1 MKRSTWKSFAVYLV
15 IFLLFFS
22 MIEFFG
28 ISSEP
33 TSEQKEV
40 YGQNYTEFME
50 NVEEGNVKQV
60 TITTYD
66 NYQEISGTTKNGEI
80 FSMPISKNDD
90 NLTQKLVDEG
100 VEVTQAKTPE
110 PSPLLN
116 LLGSILPVLL
126 LVGVFFF
133 LMSSAQGGGGKMSQF
148 GKSKARVTVDSHN
161 RVTFDDVAGADEVK
175 EEL

>member
-28 ISSEP
+28 SSSEP

-116 LLGSILPVLL
+116 LLEIGRAHV
-126 LVGVFFF
+126 
-133 LMSSAQGGGGKMSQF
+133 
-148 GKSKARVTVDSHN
+148 
-161 RVTFDDVAGADEVK
+161 
-175 EEL
+175 

>member
-28 ISSEP
+28 SSSEP

-66 NYQEISGTTKNGEI
+66 NYQ
-80 FSMPISKNDD
+80 
-90 NLTQKLVDEG
+90 
-100 VEVTQAKTPE
+100 
-110 PSPLLN
+110 
-116 LLGSILPVLL
+116 
-126 LVGVFFF
+126 
-133 LMSSAQGGGGKMSQF
+133 
-148 GKSKARVTVDSHN
+148 
-161 RVTFDDVAGADEVK
+161 
-175 EEL
+175 